1 MQLRPIR
8 IEKGAYD
15 SDKGLGQEPKVPL
28 ARTRYVARKAN
39 TLGFGTEILHKL
51 TCQRDVVSGGRALR
65 TR

>member
-1 MQLRPIR
+1 MRPTR

-15 SDKGLGQEPKVPL
+15 SDKGLGEEPRVPL
-28 ARTRYVARKAN
+28 ARALFVARKAN
-39 TLGFGTEILHKL
+39 TFGFGTEIVHLL